1 MLDIT
6 APDLADPATVT
17 AQYRLAPLPRIL
29 SRDATLSWTDTLQDL
44 ANSEAPT
51 GPWRV
56 TSDDIA
62 RTHSILNAAEL
73 RLSYLLSLPEGWDSY
88 GAQPVQRDLAERA
101 LDVIRLLLEAR
112 VPEPSIVPTPM
123 GGIQLEWHVNDMDFE
138 VTVESQFALEFYFH
152 HGDREDVEGVL
163 TQDLGPALP
172 FLDQIRAAA
181 AAAA

>member
-44 ANSEAPT
+44 AHSEAPT

-101 LDVIRLLLEAR
+101 LDVIRDNAAYLTHSSEGIG
-112 VPEPSIVPTPM
+112 VF
-123 GGIQLEWHVNDMDFE
+123 GGSVAFTSDTNCGIEISTGRWPICKSVSNC
-138 VTVESQFALEFYFH
+138 
-152 HGDREDVEGVL
+152 
-163 TQDLGPALP
+163 
-172 FLDQIRAAA
+172 IR
-181 AAAA
+181 